1 MIGEGPAARSVKI
14 DLPPFTLVGATTRA
28 GMLTNPLRDRFGI
41 VARLEFYTPQ
51 ELTQIVRHAPA
62 GFARVALDGRFLWA
76 NTRLCDLLGAEP
88 VQTLSLN
95 FRDVMIAQDPD
106 WAASQL

>member
-1 MIGEGPAARSVKI
+1 MR
-14 DLPPFTLVGATTRA
+14 RA
-28 GMLTNPLRDRFGI
+28 EKVRM
-41 VARLEFYTPQ
+41 AMAQ

-62 GFARVALDGRFLWA
+62 GFARVALGGRFLWA

>member
-1 MIGEGPAARSVKI
+1 MR
-14 DLPPFTLVGATTRA
+14 RA
-28 GMLTNPLRDRFGI
+28 EKVRM
-41 VARLEFYTPQ
+41 AMAQ

-106 WAASQL
+106 WAALQLQRLLAARSTTMWASATACGWTTAAGCPCCAP

>member
-1 MIGEGPAARSVKI
+1 MR
-14 DLPPFTLVGATTRA
+14 RA
-28 GMLTNPLRDRFGI
+28 EKVRM
-41 VARLEFYTPQ
+41 AMAQ

-62 GFARVALDGRFLWA
+62 GFARVALDGKLLWA
-76 NTRLCDLLGAEP
+76 NTRLYDLLGAES